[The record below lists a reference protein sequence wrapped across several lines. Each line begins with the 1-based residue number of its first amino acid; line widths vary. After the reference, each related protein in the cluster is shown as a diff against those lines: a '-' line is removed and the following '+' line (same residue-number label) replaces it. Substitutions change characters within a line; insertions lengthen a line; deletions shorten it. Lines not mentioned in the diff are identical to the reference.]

1 MKNKSRSR
9 HVRLVPALILAAA
22 CGGGDSPGVMRP
34 PPGPPPPPAPVPTTI
49 SVTPSTATLTALGRT
64 VQLNAEVRDQDGQVL
79 SGVTVAWSSS
89 SPAVA
94 TVAANGLVTA
104 VRGGIATI
112 TAAAGNA
119 TGSARVTVEQ
129 SAANVT
135 VEPPSHSFEALGDTI
150 RAAATASDEGGQ
162 SIPLPAVTWTSDYPE
177 FAVVDSTGLITAVGN
192 GTATITA
199 TVGTARG
206 TAEVTVEQVPHSM
219 RVASRGSALA
229 IGDSMQFTA
238 TVFDRNGHPI
248 DGLTLTWSSSDTTV
262 ATVDQEGW
270 VLGVAEGSVEITAAS
285 GALSASKTLAVQGE
299 ADLMR
304 GALIALYESTDGPNW
319 KQNENWL
326 SDAPFEDWYGV
337 STDAEGR
344 VTQLSLVDNR
354 LRGTI
359 PRQIE
364 NLKTLRRLWL
374 YSNELSGPIPP
385 ELGNLPELTH
395 LGLSSNDL
403 SGPIPPEL
411 GRLTSLTTLWLTFND
426 LSGPIPSELGNLA
439 SLEVAWIYN
448 NQLSGPIPPE
458 LGELTQL
465 TDLQLQANALTGVI
479 PPELGDLAEL
489 TKLWLYQN
497 RLSGSIPPELGKLGK
512 LTELALHD
520 NQLRG
525 PIPSEL
531 GKLTRLTRLA
541 LNGNAGLSGPMP
553 LGLSALTELADLRLY
568 GTGVCALN
576 DADFRAWLAGVPT
589 AEVALCRQGGAPF
602 YLIQAVQSLEN
613 PVPLVAGEDAL
624 LRVFPMAI
632 QETDERIPPVRATF
646 YDDGSLVHTLDIP
659 VGSAALPTEFSD
671 GALDQSA
678 NRMVPGSVLQPGV
691 ELVIEVDP
699 DTTVALSLG
708 VHERIPESGRLSIET
723 YELQPLHLTVV
734 PYLQRTQPD
743 TAFARQVGELT
754 GEHETLWATR
764 DLLPIGPF
772 ELEVHDPVWTD
783 LDPIYDNS
791 IALLQE
797 VDALRLMEGS
807 SAHYMGML
815 RDGGGRAHLPGKASV
830 SELEPVTMAHE
841 VGHNLSLRHA
851 PCAVTEDVDPR
862 YPYERGAIGVRG
874 YDVRD
879 GSLVNPVLAD
889 LMAYCRPRWISDYH
903 FTKAAEHRLRTSAS
917 VVPGIAGLTRTLL
930 LWGRVE
936 DGRPVL
942 DPSFVVDAAPQ
953 LPVEGGAYR
962 LEGRAS
968 NGGTLFSMDFDMP
981 LLPDGD
987 PGDRGFVF
995 TLPVSAGW
1003 EELARITLSGP
1014 GGTVALDREGERSMG
1029 LLLDEFS
1036 GEVRG
1041 FLRDLPAADGAAAM
1055 DPPEPGLRLQVSRG
1069 VPVREAWERR

>member
-1 MKNKSRSR
+1 
-9 HVRLVPALILAAA
+9 
-22 CGGGDSPGVMRP
+22 MRP

-64 VQLNAEVRDQDGQVL
+64 VQLYAEVRDQGGQVL
-79 SGVTVAWSSS
+79 TGARVNWSSS
-89 SPAVA
+89 SASIA
-94 TVAANGLVTA
+94 TVDANGLVTA
-104 VRGGIATI
+104 VRRGIATI
-112 TAAAGNA
+112 TATAGNA
-119 TGSARVTVEQ
+119 TGSAQVTVEQ

-135 VEPPSHSFEALGDTI
+135 VTPSSLDFTALGDTM
-150 RAAATASDEGGQ
+150 RARAEVSDEDGHP
-162 SIPLPAVTWTSDYPE
+162 IPMSMVSWVSDYPE
-177 FAVVDSTGLITAVGN
+177 IATVDSTGLVTAVYE

-199 TVGTARG
+199 TMGTAIGAAQVVVRQVSHSM
-206 TAEVTVEQVPHSM
+206 EVTSP
-219 RVASRGSALA
+219 GSAIA
-229 IGDSMQFTA
+229 IGDSMQLTA
-238 TVFDRNGHPI
+238 TVFDRNGHPVG
-248 DGLTLTWSSSDTTV
+248 GLTFAWQSSDPAV
-262 ATVDQEGW
+262 ATVDDAGL
-270 VLGVAEGSVEITAAS
+270 VIGIAEGSVEITAAT
-285 GALSASKTLAVQGE
+285 AELSASKTLAVQSE

-319 KQNENWL
+319 KENENWR
-326 SDAPFEDWYGV
+326 SDAPLEDWYGV
-337 STDAEGR
+337 STDAGGR
-344 VTQLSLVDNR
+344 VTQLSLVDNG
-354 LRGTI
+354 LRGAI

-364 NLKTLRRLWL
+364 NLRTLRRLWL

-395 LGLSSNDL
+395 LGLSTNDL
-403 SGPIPPEL
+403 SGSIPPEL
-411 GRLTSLTTLWLTFND
+411 GRLRSLTTLWLTFND
-426 LSGPIPSELGNLA
+426 LSGPIPPELGDLE
-439 SLEVAWIYN
+439 SLEAAWLYN

-458 LGELTQL
+458 LGKLAKL
-465 TDLQLQANALTGVI
+465 TDLQLHANELTGVI
-479 PPELGDLAEL
+479 PPELGDLTEL

-497 RLSGSIPPELGKLGK
+497 RLSGSIPPELGKLVK
-512 LTELALHD
+512 LTELAFHD
-520 NQLRG
+520 NRLRG
-525 PIPSEL
+525 PIPPEL
-531 GKLTRLTRLA
+531 GRLTRLTRLA

-576 DADFRAWLAGVPT
+576 DADFREWLAGVAT

-624 LRVFPMAI
+624 LRVFPLAI

-646 YDDGSLVHTLDIP
+646 YHDGSLVHTLEIP

-671 GALDQSA
+671 GALDRSA
-678 NRMVPGSVLQPGV
+678 NGRVPGSVLQPGV

-723 YELQPLHLTVV
+723 YELAPLKLTVV

-754 GEHETLWATR
+754 EEHETLWATR
-764 DLLPIGPF
+764 DLLPIGLF
-772 ELEVHDPVWTD
+772 ELDVHEPVWTD

-815 RDGGGRAHLPGKASV
+815 RDGGGRAYVPGKASV

-862 YPYERGAIGVRG
+862 YPYERGVIGVRG
-874 YDVRD
+874 YDARD
-879 GSLVNPVLAD
+879 STLVNPVLAD

-903 FTKAAEHRLRTSAS
+903 FTKAAEHRLRVSAS
-917 VVPGIAGLTRTLL
+917 VVPVVAARKRTLL

-936 DGRPVL
+936 DGRLVL
-942 DPSFVVDAAPQ
+942 DPSFVVEATPQ
-953 LPVEGGAYR
+953 LPVEDGPYR
-962 LEGRAS
+962 LEGRTS
-968 NGGTLFSMDFDMP
+968 SGEVLFSLAFDMP
-981 LLPDGD
+981 ALPDGD
-987 PGDRGFVF
+987 PGERAFVF

-1003 EELARITLSGP
+1003 DDLARITLSGP
-1014 GGTVALDREGERSMG
+1014 EGTVTLGGDGGRSMAMLFDDVTG
-1029 LLLDEFS
+1029 A
-1036 GEVRG
+1036 VRG
-1041 FLRDLPAADGAAAM
+1041 FLRDLPAVGGEVAADGV
-1055 DPPEPGLRLQVSRG
+1055 EPGLRMQVSRG
-1069 VPVREAWERR
+1069 VPERDAWRR